1 MGFPP
6 QPCIDFQLQDIPCRT
21 IIVAHRGFEV
31 DNRDELE
38 EAGFQISL
46 PLISTEID
54 AQAPAQKVN
63 VLTRTP
69 KIQGWT
75 DNYYQL
81 QFKATSDFSVR
92 TEGIPNYQVQMVTVY
107 VRGVYLPGFEIIPTL
122 SMLAFAAAVAY
133 RRLDEEEEDFENLL
147 EVNKLD

>member
-1 MGFPP
+1 MTVPEP
-6 QPCIDFQLQDIPCRT
+6 QTTRSVLFLFFHKNGEDQL
-21 IIVAHRGFEV
+21 VL
-31 DNRDELE
+31 DERSD
-38 EAGFQISL
+38 FQISL

-92 TEGIPNYQVQMVTVY
+92 TEGIPNYQTQMVTVY

-122 SMLAFAAAVAY
+122 SMFALAAAVAY
-133 RRLDEEEEDFENLL
+133 RRLDEEDEVETLL
-147 EVNKLD
+147 DVNN